1 MTAPTLSILYHFEQL
16 QDPRVERTRKHLLG
30 DILVIALCGTL
41 CDCDS
46 FVDIAEWAR
55 CKHDWLKSFLALP
68 NGIPSHDTIGRV
80 FAALDPRAFQECFI
94 DWMNALWAA
103 TGVKRIQIDGKAVRG
118 VRKKGGAGGCLHL
131 VSVWAQENGLTLGQE
146 AVADGSNEIPAIPAL
161 LRTLELEGALV
172 TIDAAGCQ
180 KEIAQ
185 TVRQQGGHY
194 VLAVK
199 GNQPT
204 LHQDIQACFA
214 EAAADD
220 FAAVRH
226 DVCVSREDS
235 HGRLEERVCTVLYEL
250 EGLSSKEAWQ
260 DIKAVAMVYRRRQ
273 EGDKVSQE
281 WAYYISS
288 RKLTAKQ
295 MATAVRGH
303 WGIENG
309 LHWVLDVVFG
319 EDQCRA
325 RSGHAAANL
334 AWARKVALSLIRQD
348 QSKGSL
354 KGKRKRAG
362 WDEAFLLHL
371 LGFLSEN

>member
-1 MTAPTLSILYHFEQL
+1 MAVPTLSILHHFEAL
-16 QDPRVERTRKHLLG
+16 EDPRIERTRKHLLG
-30 DILVIALCGTL
+30 DILVLALCGVI

-46 FVDIAEWAR
+46 FEDIELWAK
-55 CKHDWLKSFLALP
+55 CKHDWLKTFLQLP

-80 FAALDPRAFQECFI
+80 FAALDPKAFQECFI
-94 DWMNALWAA
+94 DWMNALWQAN
-103 TGVKRIQIDGKAVRG
+103 GVQRLHIDGKAVRRA
-118 VRKKGGAGGCLHL
+118 RKKEGLNGCLHL
-131 VSVWAQENGLTLGQE
+131 VSVWAHQSGLTLGQK
-146 AVADGSNEIPAIPAL
+146 AVAEGSNEIPAIPAL

-185 TVRQQGGHY
+185 TVRDQGGHY

-204 LHQDIQACFA
+204 LYQDIQTCFA
-214 EAAADD
+214 EAAMDD
-220 FAAVRH
+220 FAGVRY
-226 DVCVSREDS
+226 DVLATQEDS

-250 EGLSSKEAWQ
+250 AGLSSKEAWQ
-260 DIKAVAMVYRRRQ
+260 DLKTVAMVYRRRQ
-273 EGDKVSQE
+273 EGGKVSEQ
-281 WAYYISS
+281 WSYYISS
-288 RKLTAKQ
+288 RKMTAKQ
-295 MATAVRGH
+295 MAAAVREH

-319 EDQCRA
+319 EDQSRV
-325 RSGHAAANL
+325 RTGHAAENL
-334 AWARKVALSLIRQD
+334 AWVRKVALSLLRQD
-348 QSKGSL
+348 QSQGSL

-362 WDEAFLLHL
+362 WDETFLLHL

>member
-1 MTAPTLSILYHFEQL
+1 MAAPELSILRHFEQL
-16 QDPRVERTRKHLLG
+16 KDPRIARTRKHNLG
-30 DILVIALCGTL
+30 DILVIALCGVL

-46 FVDIAEWAR
+46 FEDIAEWAK
-55 CKHDWLKSFLALP
+55 CKHDWLKTFLALP

-80 FAALDPRAFQECFI
+80 FAALDPRAFQQCFFE
-94 DWMNALWAA
+94 WMDALWYK
-103 TGVKRIQIDGKAVRG
+103 TGVRRLQIDGKAVRG
-118 VRKKGGAGGCLHL
+118 ARKEGGLGGCLHL
-131 VSVWAQENGLTLGQE
+131 VSVWAAENGLTLGQE
-146 AVADGSNEIPAIPAL
+146 AVAEGSNEIPAMPAL

-180 KEIAQ
+180 KEIAE
-185 TVRQQGGHY
+185 TVREQGGHY

-204 LHQDIQACFA
+204 LHQDVQACFA
-214 EAAADD
+214 EAARDD
-220 FAAVRH
+220 FAGVRH
-226 DVCVSREDS
+226 DVCAMREQG
-235 HGRLEERVCTVLYEL
+235 HGRSEERVCTVLYDL
-250 EGLSSKEAWQ
+250 EGLTTKEQWR
-260 DIKAVAMVYRRRQ
+260 DLKAVAQVYRRRQ
-273 EGDKVSQE
+273 VGGKVSEE
-281 WAYYISS
+281 WAYYACS

-295 MATAVRGH
+295 MAAAVRGH

-319 EDQCRA
+319 EDRSRV
-325 RSGHAAANL
+325 RSGHAAENL

-362 WDEAFLLHL
+362 WDENFLLHL
-371 LGFLSEN
+371 LGFLSED